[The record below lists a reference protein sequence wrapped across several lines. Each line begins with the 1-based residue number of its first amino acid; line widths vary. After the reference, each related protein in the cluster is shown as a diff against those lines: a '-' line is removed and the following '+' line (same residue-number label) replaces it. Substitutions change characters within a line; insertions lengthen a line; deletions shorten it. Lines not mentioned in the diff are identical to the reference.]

1 MIFPIWQML
10 WKECIAREDKIKMNI
25 LFVAHSA
32 ELSGGANR
40 SLLSV
45 MKGLREVWGVSPSVL
60 VPAAEGELED
70 ACRKENIPVYT
81 GKYHTCCTV
90 FRREAKDIVRYGKLI
105 VSPFAEWFYAK
116 KLNAELPNDF
126 DLIYTNE
133 RMIVVGAYLAAMRNI
148 PHIWHVRS
156 FAQENATYY
165 PPFYYRLMSKGAQ
178 RIILISEALRNTFL
192 NRIDSG
198 KLCMVHNGVALDQY
212 CVSEKIPH
220 EKCRL
225 LLTGRIVP
233 PKGQLEA
240 IKALEILQRRKPD
253 AFELYLAG
261 SIPQYDAGNY
271 GEQLKNYIAAAGLEK
286 HVHFLGD
293 VQDISELR
301 RGIDI
306 ELVCSWCETFGR
318 VTVEGMFAKILVI
331 GSNAGGTSEIILD
344 KQTGLLYPPHD
355 TQRLAELILW
365 AEEHPDEVSEMVE
378 RGYQRAKDYF
388 TIEAAVQKIFSV
400 ITEVLEEER
409 EKR

>member
-1 MIFPIWQML
+1 M
-10 WKECIAREDKIKMNI
+10 KV

-45 MKGLREVWGVSPSVL
+45 MKGLRDDWGVSPSVL
-60 VPAAEGELED
+60 VPSAGGELQR
-70 ACRKENIPVYT
+70 ACNEERIPVYV
-81 GKYHTCCTV
+81 GAYHTCCTV
-90 FRREAKDIVRYGKLI
+90 FRREVKDILRCAKLFVAPVI
-105 VSPFAEWFYAK
+105 DWFYAK
-116 KLNAELPNDF
+116 KLNIELPDDF

-133 RMIVVGAYLAAMRNI
+133 RMVVVGAYLAAMRKV

-156 FAQENATYY
+156 FARENSTYY
-165 PPFYYRLMSKGAQ
+165 PPFYYRLMDRGAQ
-178 RIILISEALRNTFL
+178 RIVLISDALRNTFL
-192 NRIDSG
+192 ERMDER
-198 KLCMVHNGVALDQY
+198 KLRMVHNGVELGQY
-212 CVSEKIPH
+212 SVDEKIPH

-240 IKALEILQRRKPD
+240 IQALEILQRSNP
-253 AFELYLAG
+253 AGFELYLAG

-271 GEQLKNYIAAAGLEK
+271 GLQLQNYIAAANLET

-293 VQDISELR
+293 VQNISELR
-301 RGIDI
+301 REIDI

-318 VTVEGMFAKILVI
+318 VTVEAMFAKIPVI
-331 GSNAGGTSEIILD
+331 GSNAGGTPEIIVD

-355 TQRLAELILW
+355 AKRLAELILW
-365 AEEHPDEVSEMVE
+365 CTEHPVEVSLMVE
-378 RGYQRAKDYF
+378 KGYQRAKEHF
-388 TIEAAVQKIFSV
+388 TIEATVRKIFSV
-400 ITEVLEEER
+400 ISEVIEEER